1 MRHCNMCQLKSI
13 MENFI
18 IAGIFILVM
27 VILGVVCNAIEKR
40 AKRRK
45 AQEEFKERA
54 DLSQNITPMAS
65 PKEDV
70 VQTTSPAPEK
80 TTIDYIAE
88 DEAPHTGWKRFSTF
102 SFIACFLSVGLG
114 LYKLLFY
121 ANPEEYYE
129 LHMNVYVGGD
139 AYNYIINGTHATA
152 YFVLAT
158 MWAIF
163 AIGAAIMNHLKI
175 SEDKK

>member
-1 MRHCNMCQLKSI
+1 
-13 MENFI
+13 MENYI

-54 DLSQNITPMAS
+54 DLSQNITPMPS
-65 PKEDV
+65 PKEDD

-88 DEAPHTGWKRFSTF
+88 DEAPHTGWKTFSVF
-102 SFIACFLSVGLG
+102 SFIGCFLSVGLG
-114 LYKLLFY
+114 FYKLLFY
-121 ANPEEYYE
+121 SNPESYYE
-129 LHMNVYVGGD
+129 TSMNVYVNGD

-152 YFVLAT
+152 YFVLAV
-158 MWAIF
+158 MWAVF
-163 AIGAAIMNHLKI
+163 AIGGAIINHMKM

>member
-1 MRHCNMCQLKSI
+1 MCQQKII
-13 MENFI
+13 MEKII
-18 IAGIFILVM
+18 IAGVFVAFMAILA
-27 VILGVVCNAIEKR
+27 IVCIIRDKSAE
-40 AKRRK
+40 RK
-45 AQEEFKERA
+45 EAQEEFKERA
-54 DLSQNITPMAS
+54 DLSQNITPMPS
-65 PKEDV
+65 PKEDA

-88 DEAPHTGWKRFSTF
+88 DEAPHKKWKTFSVF

-121 ANPEEYYE
+121 ANPEEYYK

>member
-1 MRHCNMCQLKSI
+1 MCQQKII
-13 MENFI
+13 MEKII
-18 IAGIFILVM
+18 IAGVFVAFMAILA
-27 VILGVVCNAIEKR
+27 IVCIIKDKSAE
-40 AKRRK
+40 RK
-45 AQEEFKERA
+45 EAQREFQERE
-54 DLSQNITPMAS
+54 DISQTITPMTP
-65 PKEDV
+65 PKEDIAPA
-70 VQTTSPAPEK
+70 TSHTPEK

-88 DEAPHTGWKRFSTF
+88 DEAPHTGWKRFSTI

-121 ANPEEYYE
+121 ANPEEYYK
-129 LHMNVYVGGD
+129 LHMNVYVNGD

-163 AIGAAIMNHLKI
+163 AIGAAIMNHLNI